1 MKNNKMEN
9 LKNIK
14 LNQKSKAFI
23 MFIITFAILFGISM
37 IIYCLAGTAEATGA
51 ESKDKTIIE
60 TNFVSQPI
68 GGETSG
74 ITIDTLD
81 YQTTPV
87 STIKTKEEFISLG
100 EFRCTAYCGCEKCC
114 GKYGKNRPKDEN
126 GKDIVF
132 TASGDIAVEGIT
144 VAADTSI
151 FPFGTELYINGHK
164 FVVQDV
170 GSVIKENRIDF
181 YFNDHETAKEF
192 GVKYLEVFVKAN

>member
-23 MFIITFAILFGISM
+23 MFIITFAILFGIAM

-51 ESKDKTIIE
+51 EPKEKQTFE
-60 TNFVSQPI
+60 TSVVSQSI

-81 YQTTPV
+81 YQTKPV
-87 STIKTKEEFISLG
+87 STIETKEEYISLG

-144 VAADTSI
+144 IAADTSI